1 MTLASWLPLLQTV
14 VAALTILGIG
24 YSVWRGTLRQA
35 FDHVERIPNIEEKV
49 DEVEETQEKLSDAVV
64 LLTHAQAN
72 DHVNPDPEAVE
83 RDLRDQDE
91 GPARY
96 ASDGVLYE
104 DPSVETED
112 EQVYPES
119 TDSDSAYEDT
129 PTRPERDEP

>member
-1 MTLASWLPLLQTV
+1 MTLASWLPLLQTA
-14 VAALTILGIG
+14 VASLTILGIG
-24 YSVWRGTLRQA
+24 YSVWRGTLGQA
-35 FDHVERIPNIEEKV
+35 FDHVGRIPNIEEKV

-72 DHVNPDPEAVE
+72 DHVTPDPEAVE

-104 DPSVETED
+104 DGHVEPED
-112 EQVYPES
+112 EEV
-119 TDSDSAYEDT
+119 
-129 PTRPERDEP
+129 